1 MSVFLL
7 ITSERNQIFFKL
19 IYFFEISNTLTSIFS
34 SKVDLYVLLDIL
46 ITQVPVT
53 YDVLIDRVPS
63 IYIKMT
69 FLYRYSGTG
78 QSKHRPVTYDVLI
91 DRAPE
96 YLYKEDFFI

>member
-1 MSVFLL
+1 MYTF
-7 ITSERNQIFFKL
+7 SEFPIFA
-19 IYFFEISNTLTSIFS
+19 LTSIFS

-46 ITQVPVT
+46 ITQGPVT
-53 YDVLIDRVPS
+53 YDALIDRTPS
-63 IYIKMT
+63 IYIKRT

-96 YLYKEDFFI
+96 YLYKKDFFI